1 MAFQDPGVLRRKEVV
16 PEVIG
21 QVVKSPTFDEEFSDD
36 GLEDAAGDDDDDEVS
51 EAGNRTAVWDGT
63 TILILV
69 LFAAVRFLYDTWSAD
84 FTLTGHG
91 FHDGFGLF
99 GNQT

>member
-1 MAFQDPGVLRRKEVV
+1 MAFQDPGVLCRKEVV

-36 GLEDAAGDDDDDEVS
+36 GLEDADDDDDDDEVS
-51 EAGNRTAVWDGT
+51 EAGNRTAVWNGT

-84 FTLTGHG
+84 FTLIGHG